1 MNKIFGGFRK
11 LLASPDYRNLVGN
24 FVYLSILKVI
34 SFVMP
39 LITMP
44 YLATVIGVDKFGAI
58 AFAASIVV
66 LFQTITDWGFNYT
79 ATRDVAKH
87 RENIGF
93 VSEIFSE
100 VLCAKTILMILS
112 FIGLLVL
119 MYCIPSL
126 KSYKL
131 LLVYTFASI
140 PGYILFPEWL
150 VPAFL
155 KMKYITI
162 LNVLSKFLFTV
173 LIFFVITKKEDYVY
187 QPLLIACGYLL
198 SGIIAQYII
207 VKKFKIHFRIS
218 PLVNVFRRLK
228 GSTDMFL
235 CLILPNLYT
244 NFTTIILKSY
254 GGDFATGIYSS
265 GQQFQQIVDQLTEV
279 LSRAFFPFLARHK
292 DKHNVYVKISGT
304 ISIIACLVLFSCADL
319 FVDIFYTE
327 EFRASATVI
336 RIFAITPFFLFLMN
350 TYGTNGLVLD
360 GREDILRNIIVSCSI
375 GGFILT
381 WLLTPV
387 WGYIGA
393 TITVTA
399 VWGIRGLVTYYYYYY
414 SKELHNGKDIIV
426 G

>member
-1 MNKIFGGFRK
+1 MNKIFGGLRK

-87 RENIGF
+87 REDIGF

-150 VPAFL
+150 FQAFE

-173 LIFFVITKKEDYVY
+173 LIFFVITKEEDYVY

-265 GQQFQQIVDQLTEV
+265 GQRFQQIVDQLTEV

-399 VWGIRGLVTYYYYYY
+399 VWGIRGLVTYYY
-414 SKELHNGKDIIV
+414 SKKLHNGKDIIV

>member
-150 VPAFL
+150 FQAFE

-319 FVDIFYTE
+319 FVDTFYTE

-399 VWGIRGLVTYYYYYY
+399 VWGIRGLVTYYYY

>member
-1 MNKIFGGFRK
+1 MNKIFGGLRK

-87 RENIGF
+87 REDIGF

-150 VPAFL
+150 FQAFE

-173 LIFFVITKKEDYVY
+173 LIFFVITKEEDYVY

-265 GQQFQQIVDQLTEV
+265 GQRFQQIVDQLTEV

-350 TYGTNGLVLD
+350 TYGINGLVLD

-399 VWGIRGLVTYYYYYY
+399 VWGIRGLVTYYY
-414 SKELHNGKDIIV
+414 SKKLHNGKDIIV

>member
-1 MNKIFGGFRK
+1 M
-11 LLASPDYRNLVGN
+11 
-24 FVYLSILKVI
+24 
-34 SFVMP
+34 
-39 LITMP
+39 
-44 YLATVIGVDKFGAI
+44 
-58 AFAASIVV
+58 

-150 VPAFL
+150 FQAFE

-265 GQQFQQIVDQLTEV
+265 GQRFQQIVDQLTEV

-319 FVDIFYTE
+319 FVDTFYTE

-360 GREDILRNIIVSCSI
+360 GKEDILRNIIVSCSI

-399 VWGIRGLVTYYYYYY
+399 VWGIRGLVTYYYY